1 MLYFELYQL
10 PVRVITDRAQ
20 LNRQYIAQQKAAHP
34 DFYSLS
40 DEAAQEAALE
50 RSALLN
56 EARTVLLDE
65 DAALQ
70 YILKEKGLISDQEKQ
85 VLPPEFLME
94 VMELNELEETE
105 RIAEATR
112 LTDALRQDFL
122 PLLLQEWDAETTSQE
137 LLPLKDYYFRK
148 KYLQRI
154 LDRKQQ

>member
-10 PVRVITDRAQ
+10 PVRVITDRNQ
-20 LNRQYIAQQKAAHP
+20 LNRQYIALQKSTHP

-40 DEAAQEAALE
+40 DAAAQEEALN

-56 EARTVLLDE
+56 EAQKVLLDE
-65 DAALQ
+65 DATLH
-70 YILKEKGLISDQEKQ
+70 YILQEKGLMGAEEKQ
-85 VLPPEFLME
+85 ALPPEFLME
-94 VMELNELEETE
+94 VMELNELEEVP

-112 LTDALRQDFL
+112 LSEELRQEFL
-122 PLLLQEWDAETTSQE
+122 PLLQREWTADTTDQE

-154 LDRKQQ
+154 LDRKLQ

>member
-112 LTDALRQDFL
+112 LTDTLRQDFL